1 MKNPLFL
8 SALGLAVM
16 ASPLQAEILE
26 FDLSPAGTSPANGL
40 SPANEVPPATGT
52 GSGGEIF
59 SGITYDTDTNV
70 LTVALGYGLFA
81 GFTDLTGV
89 ATAAHIHG
97 PAPVTGTAPPIHDF
111 FTALQHIPAPVPT
124 TGGLIIGTATL
135 SAANETSLLAGQLY
149 INIHT
154 AANVNGELRAQLVE
168 STNAEPTIVCP
179 EPSEVECSSHEDTE
193 VELFA
198 TVGDEDGDE
207 LTVVW
212 TIDGVAQ
219 PEVVVPAG
227 TGPTSEEVSFT
238 TTLGL
243 GEHTVSVAVSDG
255 TAVAVS
261 CETTVTVED
270 TTDPE
275 ITEVTASPKTL
286 WPPNH
291 KLRSVTVNVE
301 AEDACGEVTTKIL
314 SVSSNEEGGDDD
326 WVIVDDDTV
335 KLRAEREGKGSGRVY
350 TITVE
355 ATDEAGNTATET
367 TEVTVPKSQGRRHGA
382 R

>member
-1 MKNPLFL
+1 MKNTLLL
-8 SALGLAVM
+8 SALGLSAIVG
-16 ASPLQAEILE
+16 PLQAEILE
-26 FDLSPAGTSPANGL
+26 FDLSPVGTSPGTGL
-40 SPANEVPPATGT
+40 SQANEVPPATGT
-52 GSGGEIF
+52 GSGNEVF
-59 SGITYDTDTNV
+59 TGISYNTDTNV
-70 LTVALGYGLFA
+70 LSVALGYGSFA

-97 PAPVTGTAPPIHDF
+97 PAPVTGTAPPVHDF
-111 FTALQHIPAPVPT
+111 FTAAQHIPAPVPT
-124 TGGLIIGTATL
+124 AGGLIIGNATL
-135 SAANETSLLAGQLY
+135 SDVNETNLLAGQLY

-154 AANVNGELRAQLVE
+154 AANVNGEIRAQLVE
-168 STNAEPTIVCP
+168 ATNAAPTVICP
-179 EPSEVECSSHEDTE
+179 EPSEVECTSHDDTE

-198 TVGDEDGDE
+198 TVGDVDGDE

-212 TIDGVAQ
+212 TIDGEAQ

-227 TGPTSEEVSFT
+227 DGPSSEELSIT
-238 TTLGL
+238 TTLAL

-255 TAVAVS
+255 TSVTAS

-270 TTDPE
+270 TTDPV
-275 ITEVTASPKTL
+275 ITSVTTNPKSL

-291 KLRSVTVNVE
+291 KLREVTVNVE

-335 KLRAEREGKGSGRVY
+335 KLRSERLGKGSGRVY

-355 ATDEAGNTATET
+355 ATDESGNTATET
-367 TEVTVPKSQGRRHGA
+367 TEVTVAKSQGRGHGA

>member
-1 MKNPLFL
+1 MKTTLLL
-8 SALGLAVM
+8 SALGLSAM
-16 ASPLQAEILE
+16 GPLQAEILE
-26 FDLSPAGTSPANGL
+26 FDLSPAGTSPAVGL

-52 GSGGEIF
+52 GSGNEVF
-59 SGITYDTDTNV
+59 TGILYNTDTN
-70 LTVALGYGLFA
+70 LLSFALGYGSFA

-97 PAPVTGTAPPIHDF
+97 PAPVTGTAPPVHDF
-111 FTALQHIPAPVPT
+111 FTAAQHIPAPVPT
-124 TGGLIIGTATL
+124 AGGLIIGNATL
-135 SAANETSLLAGQLY
+135 SAANETSLLAGLLY

-154 AANVNGELRAQLVE
+154 AANANGEIRAQLVE
-168 STNAEPTIVCP
+168 STNDAPTVVCP
-179 EPSEVECSSHEDTE
+179 EPSELECTSHDDTE

-198 TVGDEDGDE
+198 TVGDADGDE

-219 PEVVVPAG
+219 PEIVVPAG
-227 TGPTSEEVSFT
+227 AGPTSEEVSIT

-255 TAVAVS
+255 TAVTAS

-275 ITEVTASPKTL
+275 ITEVTASPKLL

-291 KLRSVTVNVE
+291 KLRTVTVNVE

-314 SVSSNEEGGDDD
+314 SVSSNEETGGATD
-326 WVIVDDDTV
+326 WVIVDEDTV
-335 KLRAEREGKGSGRVY
+335 KLRSEREGKGSGRVY

-355 ATDEAGNTATET
+355 ATDEAGNTSTET
-367 TEVTVPKSQGRRHGA
+367 TEVTVPKSQGRGHGA

>member
-1 MKNPLFL
+1 
-8 SALGLAVM
+8 M
-16 ASPLQAEILE
+16 AAPLQAEILE
-26 FDLSPAGTSPANGL
+26 FDLSPAGTSPATGL

-52 GSGGEIF
+52 GSGDEVF
-59 SGITYDTDTNV
+59 TGISYDTDTNV
-70 LTVALGYGLFA
+70 LSVALGYGSFA

-89 ATAAHIHG
+89 ATSAHIHG
-97 PAPVTGTAPPIHDF
+97 PAPATGTAPPIHDF
-111 FTALQHIPAPVPT
+111 FAASQHIAAPVPT

-135 SAANETSLLAGQLY
+135 SAANETNLLAGQLY

-154 AANVNGELRAQLVE
+154 AANPNGEIRGQLVE
-168 STNAEPTIVCP
+168 DTESAPTVTCAEPA
-179 EPSEVECSSHEDTE
+179 EVECTSHDDTE

-198 TVGDEDGDE
+198 TVEDLDGDE

-219 PEVVVPAG
+219 PEIVVPAG
-227 TGPTSEEVSFT
+227 DGTTSEEVSFT
-238 TTLGL
+238 ASLGL

-255 TAVAVS
+255 TSVTAS

-270 TTDPE
+270 TTDPV
-275 ITEVTASPKTL
+275 ITEVTTNPKTL

-291 KLRSVTVNVE
+291 KLRDVTVNVE

-314 SVSSNEEGGDDD
+314 SVTSNEEGEGD

-335 KLRAEREGKGSGRVY
+335 KLRAERLGKGSGRVY

-355 ATDEAGNTATET
+355 ATDESGNTTTET
-367 TEVTVPKSQGRRHGA
+367 TEVTVAKSQGRGRG
-382 R
+382 RN

>member
-1 MKNPLFL
+1 MKTTLLL
-8 SALGLAVM
+8 SALGLATI

-26 FDLSPAGTSPANGL
+26 FDLSPVGTSPATGL

-52 GSGGEIF
+52 GSGDEVF
-59 SGITYDTDTNV
+59 TGITYNTDTNV
-70 LTVALGYGLFA
+70 LSYALGYGSFA
-81 GFTDLTGV
+81 GFTDLTGP

-97 PAPVTGTAPPIHDF
+97 PAPVTGTALPIHDF
-111 FTALQHIPAPVPT
+111 FTATQHIPAPVPT
-124 TGGLIIGTATL
+124 TGGLIVGATTL

-154 AANVNGELRAQLVE
+154 AANPNGELRAQLVE
-168 STNAEPTIVCP
+168 STSGAPTVVCP
-179 EPSEVECSSHEDTE
+179 EPAEVECTSHEDTE

-212 TIDGVAQ
+212 RIDGEAQ
-219 PEVVVPAG
+219 PEIVVPAG
-227 TGPTSEEVSFT
+227 DGPTSEEVSFIT
-238 TTLGL
+238 NLDL

-255 TAVAVS
+255 TSVTAS

-270 TTDPE
+270 TTAPE
-275 ITEVTASPKTL
+275 ITEVTTNPKTL

-291 KLRSVTVNVE
+291 KLRDVTVNVE

-314 SVSSNEEGGDDD
+314 SVTSNEGDEDD
-326 WVIVDDDTV
+326 WEIVDEDTV
-335 KLRAEREGKGSGRVY
+335 KLRAERQGKGSGRVY

-367 TEVTVPKSQGRRHGA
+367 TEVTVAKSKGKGRR
-382 R
+382 